1 MAISILN
8 NPASLAAQNQLGI
21 TNTNLQKALYQL
33 SSGSRINSGAD
44 DAAGLAVADGLMAN
58 ITALTQSA
66 RNASDGVGKLQVAD
80 GALAQVTTL
89 LNRAITLA
97 TESANG
103 TLSDTQR
110 APLQAEFAS
119 IKSEIDRI
127 GATTNF
133 NGLQVFQNTTVST
146 YVSTTGSLTNA
157 STLGGSSKTETGATS
172 VNATDGLG
180 WTFGK
185 ATSSVGSLTG
195 TSLLLGGTVDGS
207 NYQTYAAA
215 GTGGFSFT
223 AGVTS
228 NVNDLLNAVNASTGY
243 TGALTGGNVV
253 ITAKNQTSPAVTVTA
268 TGATSS
274 SAIGNFAAV
283 VAGTTKSITIGPAGS
298 QFAFTADGGVGH
310 STVADLLAAING
322 STAGYHATL
331 SGPGGTSGNLV
342 VTNPGAASVDPAVAG
357 SMAAQFGSFT
367 LSGAPTTLTVTP
379 YNTGTPVTTTF
390 TDSGNL
396 TVGQLI
402 SNINA
407 IGLSASLNSSGSLV
421 IGDPNNPTNAPTI
434 GGTMTG
440 SGVLGANTAGTGAAA
455 ANTNIYLT
463 DDSANAA
470 NTIAVAIGALSSSSM
485 NGASLTADNLSTQI
499 GSQSALADISAAI
512 NNVAALRGTLGAS
525 VNRLQSATNVINTS
539 VQNLTSAQDNI
550 RAADIPSTVASMA
563 KYSILE
569 QTGVASLSQA
579 NQMQQLVLKL
589 IQ

>member
-1 MAISILN
+1 MRRRFFL
-8 NPASLAAQNQLGI
+8 PL
-21 TNTNLQKALYQL
+21 L
-33 SSGSRINSGAD
+33 SFMIA
-44 DAAGLAVADGLMAN
+44 
-58 ITALTQSA
+58 
-66 RNASDGVGKLQVAD
+66 
-80 GALAQVTTL
+80 
-89 LNRAITLA
+89 
-97 TESANG
+97 
-103 TLSDTQR
+103 
-110 APLQAEFAS
+110 FA
-119 IKSEIDRI
+119 
-127 GATTNF
+127 
-133 NGLQVFQNTTVST
+133 
-146 YVSTTGSLTNA
+146 
-157 STLGGSSKTETGATS
+157 
-172 VNATDGLG
+172 
-180 WTFGK
+180 
-185 ATSSVGSLTG
+185 
-195 TSLLLGGTVDGS
+195 
-207 NYQTYAAA
+207 
-215 GTGGFSFT
+215 GFSVC
-223 AGVTS
+223 AM
-228 NVNDLLNAVNASTGY
+228 A
-243 TGALTGGNVV
+243 
-253 ITAKNQTSPAVTVTA
+253 QTT
-268 TGATSS
+268 
-274 SAIGNFAAV
+274 
-283 VAGTTKSITIGPAGS
+283 
-298 QFAFTADGGVGH
+298 
-310 STVADLLAAING
+310 
-322 STAGYHATL
+322 
-331 SGPGGTSGNLV
+331 
-342 VTNPGAASVDPAVAG
+342 
-357 SMAAQFGSFT
+357 
-367 LSGAPTTLTVTP
+367 TTLTVTP

-390 TDSGNL
+390 TDSGSL

-421 IGDPNNPTNAPTI
+421 IGDPNNPTHSPTI

-440 SGVLGANTAGTGAAA
+440 TGVLGANTAGTGAAA